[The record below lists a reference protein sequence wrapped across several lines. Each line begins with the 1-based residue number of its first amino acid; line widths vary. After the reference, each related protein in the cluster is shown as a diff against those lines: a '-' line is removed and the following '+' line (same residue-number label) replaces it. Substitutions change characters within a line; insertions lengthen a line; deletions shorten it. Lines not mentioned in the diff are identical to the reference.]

1 MGGRSRAAAQLLSG
15 QGFKEVYNL
24 AGGIKDFESGGG
36 GVASGPPE
44 TGMGLITGRE
54 TGAEMLAIVYG
65 MEEGMRSLYEQLSAR
80 VRDEEASRLFR
91 TLSELEVHHKEMIL
105 ELYRKHGGEIDSV
118 AAMDERASSGTTEAG
133 LTVEALVESFQPG
146 ESSVEDVLGY
156 AMMLETQAL
165 DLYLRYW
172 KESEDPDTRAVLLE
186 LADQEK
192 NHLGY
197 LGELLEKKAGG

>member
-1 MGGRSRAAAQLLSG
+1 LLSG

-24 AGGIKDFESGGG
+24 AGGIKGFQSGG

-54 TGAEMLAIVYG
+54 TGSEMLVIVYG
-65 MEEGMRSLYEQLSAR
+65 MEEGMRTLYQQLSGR
-80 VRDEEASRLFR
+80 VTDEEASGLFQ
-91 TLSELEVHHKEMIL
+91 TLSELEVHHKEMIF
-105 ELYRKHGGEIDSV
+105 ELYQKHGGELDSIES
-118 AAMDERASSGTTEAG
+118 MDEHSSFATTESG
-133 LTVEALVESFQPG
+133 MTVEELVDSFRPD
-146 ESSVEDVLGY
+146 ESSVEEVLGY

-172 KESEDPDTRAVLLE
+172 RQSEDPETKTVLLE
-186 LADQEK
+186 LADEEK

-197 LGELLEKKAGG
+197 LGELLEKRAGE